1 MQKKKI
7 VKFSTCWLVRT
18 NHTQTERSY
27 TLWAA
32 TQHGHNLSVF
42 ALLFCHCRPFVNN
55 NVIFFHSLA
64 CSQCWLELR
73 VYTDMHSLL
82 RFTECE
88 LTVNESTVYADTMSD
103 LNFLKAN
110 TVLETRHP
118 NQIDRYRPTHYDD
131 NNNNNK
137 CKKTAKGC
145 SSTSTST
152 DEDRSVSHLAQKLD
166 HLLSLSYV
174 WMHWILFWKWLFL
187 SLSHS
192 PCPSPGCVCL
202 CDRRSSNVNTAKCM
216 CIC

>member
-152 DEDRSVSHLAQKLD
+152 DEDRSVSQSSSEARSLALP
-166 HLLSLSYV
+166 LLCMNALNFVLEMTLSLPLSFSLSLSRLCVSV
-174 WMHWILFWKWLFL
+174 WQTQL
-187 SLSHS
+187 
-192 PCPSPGCVCL
+192 
-202 CDRRSSNVNTAKCM
+202 
-216 CIC
+216 